1 MKKFYLP
8 IAAFAIAAMLWG
20 CGEKKDVAPNP
31 DQSFEKVKAVGVLVL
46 GHMGMF
52 PPMIQ
57 YDKDS
62 NVVGFDIDLAK
73 EVCARMGLKLKMQRI
88 SWVDKENELNANHVD
103 CIWNGMSVDSARVA
117 AMNVSDPYL
126 TNRLV
131 FAVKDSSVAN
141 LESLKGKKIAV
152 QKATTAEVVLAKSE
166 VGNAAAEILK
176 YDNMELAMEALVAGD
191 VSAVFM
197 DEVFAK
203 NWNVRKGTN
212 YSILEEGHYKE
223 VFAIGFRKKDQAL
236 RDSVNAVLTSM
247 KSDGKFAA
255 ISAKW
260 FGK

>member
-1 MKKFYLP
+1 MKKIYLP
-8 IAAFAIAAMLWG
+8 IAVCAVAAMLWG
-20 CGEKKDVAPNP
+20 CGEKKEVAPNP
-31 DQSFEKVKAVGVLVL
+31 DQSFEKVKAAGVLVL
-46 GHMGMF
+46 GHMGVF

-103 CIWNGMSVDSARVA
+103 CIWNGMSVDSARAA

-176 YDNMELAMEALVAGD
+176 YDNMELAMEALVAGN

-212 YSILEEGHYKE
+212 YSILEEGQYKE

-236 RDSVNAVLTSM
+236 RDSVNAALASM